1 MIFADQKSIYGKVK
15 VIDDITTLPYY
26 CRMQTYKSYQ
36 LFIFLH
42 TSYHTEIKGFGI
54 ASSFSFKLKHL

>member
-15 VIDDITTLPYY
+15 VIDDINTLPYY

-36 LFIFLH
+36 LFIFFAH
-42 TSYHTEIKGFGI
+42 FISYRDKGLWN
-54 ASSFSFKLKHL
+54 SLKF